1 MPIWF
6 DHLFIINYNYPS
18 IDSLETSL
26 VDQIRVQLH
35 QEKDCVQRRF
45 GHLTC
50 QEERQ
55 VSLTSHTLDGGF
67 VAIHQELNNRKR
79 SATTTGYVER

>member
-6 DHLFIINYNYPS
+6 DHVFNINYNYPS
-18 IDSLETSL
+18 IDSLDFMA
-26 VDQIRVQLH
+26 DQIREQLH
-35 QEKDCVQRRF
+35 QEEDSVQRRL

-55 VSLTSHTLDGGF
+55 ISLRSHTLDGAF
-67 VAIHQELNNRKR
+67 VAIYQRLNNSES